1 MKRSNAISCRNRWNW
16 QMHPSSRIL
25 KPVTGNAFQKEN
37 DMHGV
42 ENWFVPKQ
50 IFGET
55 FDFQGELLDN
65 MTVHPLGGSVF
76 LEWIVSKKVL
86 HAPERWHTFD
96 EKVYISLDLFGVSDT
111 DIHTV
116 SANHMVYIPYVI
128 RSVHT
133 ETVAEHLFRLVM
145 ESENG
150 DRFCFVYQS
159 ARIQKVKPVKLNPL
173 TKEYE
178 VTA

>member
-1 MKRSNAISCRNRWNW
+1 MLGI
-16 QMHPSSRIL
+16 
-25 KPVTGNAFQKEN
+25 
-37 DMHGV
+37 
-42 ENWFVPKQ
+42 ENWFVLEQ

-55 FDFQGELLDN
+55 FDLQGELLDN

-76 LEWIVSKKVL
+76 LEWIVSKPVL
-86 HAPERWHTFD
+86 HAPKRWHTY

-111 DIHTV
+111 EIHTV
-116 SANHMVYIPYVI
+116 SADHMVYIPFVM

-133 ETVAEHLFRLVM
+133 GPVAEHLFRLVM

-150 DRFCFVYQS
+150 DSFCFVYQS
-159 ARIQKVKPVKLNPL
+159 ARIRNVRPVKLDPL

-178 VTA
+178 VTT